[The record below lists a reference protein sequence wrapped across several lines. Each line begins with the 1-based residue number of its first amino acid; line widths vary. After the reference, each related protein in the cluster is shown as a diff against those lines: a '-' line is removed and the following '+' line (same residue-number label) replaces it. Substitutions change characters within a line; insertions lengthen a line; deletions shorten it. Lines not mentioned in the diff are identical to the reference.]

1 MQEPSADP
9 QQGSIVPSGPS
20 PKRIAPRVAHGS
32 LMLVLGCLVSLFL
45 PFAGA
50 ILMAYGMRELAEA
63 SGARGVAI
71 SFAESAV
78 LIAAAL
84 VAGVGYAAL
93 LAPVLVCSAAVVL
106 CMWRGATVT
115 NMSVAV
121 VIGSLVSFGIDAAI
135 AAISGVSVSETAVAY
150 LMAALR
156 ESVGTGVEGDL
167 LLAQI
172 QPVVEVVWPLIY
184 VTGAAFDCLVA
195 GIGSYLMG
203 VRCTGEP
210 GRPSLARFDAPMWS
224 VAVLALAVVGFGASF
239 TGIPES
245 GLVRTVSTT
254 VFMSVRIIFALQG
267 FGVVSALMTRSRM
280 GCLTRTVCIFFLFW
294 SEMMLFAMSIVGLID
309 IWANFRKL
317 PRDGSRDRVTQ

>member
-1 MQEPSADP
+1 
-9 QQGSIVPSGPS
+9 
-20 PKRIAPRVAHGS
+20 
-32 LMLVLGCLVSLFL
+32 
-45 PFAGA
+45 
-50 ILMAYGMRELAEA
+50 MAYGMRELAEA

-135 AAISGVSVSETAVAY
+135 AAISGISVSETAVAY

-172 QPVVEVVWPLIY
+172 QPVVEAVWPLIY

-203 VRCTGEP
+203 VRCTGGAP
-210 GRPSLARFDAPMWS
+210 AARRSHGSTRPC
-224 VAVLALAVVGFGASF
+224 GASPCSRSRWWASGPSF